1 MMTAGGP
8 GSGPGAA
15 KVDER
20 RGAKYWTS
28 VLHGTLRSMDAR
40 ELRESER
47 DRRSF
52 RRARSRYLCRVF
64 RVSRIDVPAY
74 FLGTIS

>member
-52 RRARSRYLCRVF
+52 RRARSRYLEY
-64 RVSRIDVPAY
+64 SEY
-74 FLGTIS
+74 LKFLECLRYLQVEW